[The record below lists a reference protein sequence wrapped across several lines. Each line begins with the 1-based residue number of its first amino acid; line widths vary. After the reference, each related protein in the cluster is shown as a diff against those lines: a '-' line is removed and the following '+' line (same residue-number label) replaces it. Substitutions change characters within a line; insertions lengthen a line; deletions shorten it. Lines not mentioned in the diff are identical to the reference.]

1 MHFAEKVYFIAFL
14 FVDWTISKRNNQEV
28 NAGIKMTTGKQITF
42 CAALREKY
50 RPEALDDEFENIV
63 IAPMRRGK
71 CFLKYF

>member
-1 MHFAEKVYFIAFL
+1 
-14 FVDWTISKRNNQEV
+14 
-28 NAGIKMTTGKQITF
+28 MTTGKQITF

-71 CFLKYF
+71 CLLKYF